1 MSGVEKFFESEA
13 FFPILVGL
21 LVLLIATLLWVTL
34 SNRRARKRMMVPQ
47 NTEIDE
53 SSTIKV
59 IQEDTTPSANTSK
72 SKVVPDVP
80 MAANVVP
87 DTPMVEEPKSEN
99 VTVTP
104 EVQTNND
111 LPLVDIAVPKV
122 DETPVELDIPAEAVP
137 AESGE
142 AVSIEPA
149 PEAVNEIPTPGEEVN
164 IELPVKKEE
173 ELTEG
178 DVPAFTVGEIAALT
192 NEVGEPA
199 EVMASIDVPENA
211 FGQVPT
217 GDSSINEDVVVEEP
231 KEYTGEKTEVFNFPD
246 FKDNATVE
254 DITAGSLADQSIESD
269 VFEAANNYIASIMS
283 K

>member
-1 MSGVEKFFESEA
+1 MSAVEEFFESEA

-34 SNRRARKRMMVPQ
+34 SNRRARKKMMVPQ
-47 NTEIDE
+47 NSMVDE
-53 SSTIKV
+53 SATIKV
-59 IQEDTTPSANTSK
+59 VQDPEPGDTSSK

-80 MAANVVP
+80 MVAKAVP
-87 DTPMVEEPKSEN
+87 DTPMVEEPKEEN
-99 VTVTP
+99 VTAVN
-104 EVQTNND
+104 EVPVNND

-122 DETPVELDIPAEAVP
+122 DETPVDLELPGEAAP
-137 AESGE
+137 SESGE
-142 AVSIEPA
+142 AVTIEPA
-149 PEAVNEIPTPGEEVN
+149 PEGVTEIPKPGEEVN
-164 IELPVKKEE
+164 IELPVKKDDEPA
-173 ELTEG
+173 EG

-199 EVMASIDVPENA
+199 EVMASIEVPENA
-211 FGQVPT
+211 FAQLPT
-217 GDSSINEDVVVEEP
+217 DDNTINDNPVIEEP

-269 VFEAANNYIASIMS
+269 VYEAANKYIASIMS